1 MPERII
7 QNNEEKS
14 SIMFVSEL
22 INHQNRQGDEQK
34 ITQLLG
40 SEIADKVLCIP
51 LAQNSGDK
59 KGGRKLKGFGVLR
72 VRDEDRL
79 LGFMTSATGR
89 DLTLGSHHQ
98 QSCGKRS
105 VGIRDTGSVVSV
117 SLVAEHQRKR
127 KVDKLGNVDVYYAS
141 VE

>member
-1 MPERII
+1 MSIWACASRWKHNGLFISKKRFEKRGKCLPER
-7 QNNEEKS
+7 
-14 SIMFVSEL
+14 
-22 INHQNRQGDEQK
+22 
-34 ITQLLG
+34 
-40 SEIADKVLCIP
+40 
-51 LAQNSGDK
+51 SGDK

-79 LGFMTSATGR
+79 LGFMKSATGR